1 MFFLLEWRFVPYSL
15 AGPQELCETS
25 AMNRVVTCL
34 VMALSFVAHQV
45 KGARRSTAHDN
56 STRPFAG
63 GMLWV
68 VRTFPGRYASHAALQ
83 AKTWMRHLRPG
94 RDVVLLATQRSGA
107 AAAAKARARA
117 REKTGLAAALVSAPV
132 CDEDNHGVGLCCQ
145 ELAALR
151 LAASWDE
158 FEWVFVIDDDVYARP
173 SVVWDVARSFRD
185 RAGNATG
192 PPGAIA
198 VGTVGCAAHGI
209 SGFCG
214 GGGYLL
220 SRGAVR
226 HFSSER
232 GYMDNCRLTGY
243 CDITTAW
250 LLREQG
256 RVPVATDARFHPW
269 GITPKTAAA
278 RAARTVS
285 PDVLDGLHGQLAKI
299 RGTTGT
305 EATLEELCG
314 VVEWIAERK
323 VATLHYYGGTWI
335 DDQIRRGGAA
345 KMRFLD
351 NLFDAALGGG
361 ERRRWRRTREAGP
374 HATYPN

>member
-1 MFFLLEWRFVPYSL
+1 
-15 AGPQELCETS
+15 
-25 AMNRVVTCL
+25 MNRVVTCL

-299 RGTTGT
+299 RGTKG
-305 EATLEELCG
+305 
-314 VVEWIAERK
+314 R
-323 VATLHYYGGTWI
+323 
-335 DDQIRRGGAA
+335 
-345 KMRFLD
+345 
-351 NLFDAALGGG
+351 
-361 ERRRWRRTREAGP
+361 RRRWRSCAAWSSGSPSARSRPSTTTGGRGLTTKFEGGGRPRCGSLTTSSMRRSAAASGGAGRNSAETREAGP